1 MDLLLLWI
9 HVCYSIE
16 DWQSE
21 IASYLGMEVIGG
33 EVTKN
38 PFKRGWSWDFTK
50 KYTYIEVKLSKKLYG
65 TFILETEVEG

>member
-1 MDLLLLWI
+1 
-9 HVCYSIE
+9 
-16 DWQSE
+16 
-21 IASYLGMEVIGG
+21 MEVTGG
-33 EVTKN
+33 EVTKS